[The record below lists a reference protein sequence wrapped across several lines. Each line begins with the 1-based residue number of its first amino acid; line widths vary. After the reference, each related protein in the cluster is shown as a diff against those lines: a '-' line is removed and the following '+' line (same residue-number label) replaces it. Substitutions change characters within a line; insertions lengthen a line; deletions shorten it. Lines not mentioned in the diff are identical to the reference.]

1 MASASVAAAGFSR
14 QAQRPGRAVRA
25 AAVSVRFQRRFS
37 PGCDIRN
44 VTGTHGEVVIVVF
57 DDGSKEME
65 ITLIN
70 CQAEEPDQE
79 VCHHV
84 P

>member
-1 MASASVAAAGFSR
+1 MATCGASSVRSSSFS
-14 QAQRPGRAVRA
+14 
-25 AAVSVRFQRRFS
+25 AVSALAATV
-37 PGCDIRN
+37 
-44 VTGTHGEVVIVVF
+44 GTSLGPRGEVVIVVF

-70 CQAEEPDQE
+70 CQAEEPDKE
-79 VCHHV
+79 GCHHV

>member
-1 MASASVAAAGFSR
+1 MSLGPR
-14 QAQRPGRAVRA
+14 
-25 AAVSVRFQRRFS
+25 
-37 PGCDIRN
+37 
-44 VTGTHGEVVIVVF
+44 GEVVIVVF
-57 DDGSKEME
+57 DDGSKEVE

>member
-1 MASASVAAAGFSR
+1 LNCPSSDGNG
-14 QAQRPGRAVRA
+14 AQQPFPRRFRAVSTLA
-25 AAVSVRFQRRFS
+25 ATLGASLGPR
-37 PGCDIRN
+37 
-44 VTGTHGEVVIVVF
+44 GEVVIVVF

-70 CQAEEPDQE
+70 CQADEPDQAA
-79 VCHHV
+79 CHHV

>member
-1 MASASVAAAGFSR
+1 M
-14 QAQRPGRAVRA
+14 
-25 AAVSVRFQRRFS
+25 
-37 PGCDIRN
+37 
-44 VTGTHGEVVIVVF
+44 F
-57 DDGSKEME
+57 DDGSKEVE

-79 VCHHV
+79 VCHIV

>member
-1 MASASVAAAGFSR
+1 MAHSS
-14 QAQRPGRAVRA
+14 P
-25 AAVSVRFQRRFS
+25 FQRRFS
-37 PGCDIRN
+37 AIS
-44 VTGTHGEVVIVVF
+44 VLAAIFGTSLGPHGKVVIVVF

-79 VCHHV
+79 ACHHV

>member
-1 MASASVAAAGFSR
+1 MG
-14 QAQRPGRAVRA
+14 P
-25 AAVSVRFQRRFS
+25 RR
-37 PGCDIRN
+37 
-44 VTGTHGEVVIVVF
+44 EVVIVVF
-57 DDGSKEME
+57 DDGSKEAE

-79 VCHHV
+79 VCHHI